1 MGPYRIVLADD
12 HPLLRH
18 GLKRILQEQPG
29 LEIAGEAGNGLEL
42 LRLLR
47 TVPADMIILDISMP
61 NLRGI
66 EAAREIKSASP
77 HIKVLI
83 LTMHKNTEY
92 VQHAFASGA
101 DGYLLKEDA
110 DQELFSAIETVRR
123 GEVYLSPILYRG
135 LPGDW
140 SKVLRGELVSN
151 AKGLSNRER
160 EILKLI
166 GEGKSSKEIGELL
179 FISARTV
186 DRHRANIMDKLDV
199 KKSTE
204 LVKYAFQNGYL

>member
-1 MGPYRIVLADD
+1 MRPYRIVLADD
-12 HPLLRH
+12 HLLLRQ
-18 GLKRILQEQPG
+18 GLRKILYEQPG
-29 LEIAGEAGNGLEL
+29 LEVAGEAGDGLEL

-47 TVPADMIILDISMP
+47 TVSADMIILDISMP

-66 EAAREIKSASP
+66 EAAREIKSIDP
-77 HIKVLI
+77 HLKVLM
-83 LTMHKNTEY
+83 LTMHNNSEY
-92 VQHAFASGA
+92 LRHAIASGA

-110 DQELFSAIETVRR
+110 DKELFSAIETVRR
-123 GEVYLSPILYRG
+123 GELYVSPILSQG
-135 LPGDW
+135 LPGNW
-140 SKVLRGELVSN
+140 AKMLRGE
-151 AKGLSNRER
+151 AKLHPEGLTNRER

-186 DRHRANIMDKLDV
+186 DRHRANVMDKLDV
-199 KKSTE
+199 KKTAE